1 MTALEE
7 LCLKYSWNEIGC
19 VPGDANLRHQLGNL
33 RYQLFTPILKDLY
46 ENKIVYYERFMCV
59 AILKNI
65 KITPEK
71 FEATAI
77 PHIKIER
84 EGSLLKYYP
93 KKPWTFGSAWFAM
106 TAKKEYFS
114 TYGGMWLLWT
124 DKELVK
130 TVEELARKKDFKAA
144 LDLTLY
150 KGQ

>member
-19 VPGDANLRHQLGNL
+19 VPGDANLRYQLGNL

-59 AILKNI
+59 ATLKNI
-65 KITPEK
+65 KITAEK

-77 PHIKIER
+77 RHITIER
-84 EGSLLKYYP
+84 GENKPHPP
-93 KKPWTFGSAWFAM
+93 KSWTFGAAWFAM

-130 TVEELARKKDFKAA
+130 TVEELAKKKDFKAA